1 MFSASNI
8 HYELA
13 DRSSGIACGGIGLVH
28 MLARQTGLI
37 DELDRNLRLLKL
49 HLPYHE
55 SDHVLNLIYN
65 ILAGG
70 TCIEDLELLRN
81 NEDYLNALG
90 AQRIPDPTT
99 AGDFCRR
106 FEAADVETLMNTFNE
121 IRLKVWRQQPKEF
134 FEEAV
139 IDADGVVA
147 ETTGECKEGMDLA
160 YNGKWGYHPLVV
172 SLANTSEPLYLVNR
186 SGNRP
191 SNEGAAERFDQALQ
205 LCRRA
210 GFRNILFRGDTDF
223 SQTRHLD
230 RWDAAGAR
238 FIFGIPAMRNLVG
251 LTEGL
256 DSTAPAGPSAWKPLR
271 RKAKYTVRT
280 EPRARPGNVK
290 EQIVIERKYKNI
302 RLRGEDVSEF
312 AYRPTAC
319 GKTYRVVVVR
329 KNLSVKRGQRKL
341 FDDLRYFFYITNDE
355 RKSAEQVVASAN
367 ERCDQEN
374 LNAQLLNGVRAL
386 RMPVD
391 NLVSNWAYMV
401 MAAQAWTMKAWLAL
415 LLPVR
420 GRWKKKHRAEKRAVL
435 RMEFKTFLNA
445 FMRLPC
451 RIIRTGRRI
460 VYRLLSWNPW
470 QHVFL
475 RAADAMR
482 YPLRC

>member
-37 DELDRNLRLLKL
+37 EALDQNLHLLKI
-49 HLPYHE
+49 HLPYWE
-55 SDHVLNLIYN
+55 SDHILNIAYN

-70 TCIEDLELLRN
+70 TCIEDLELIRN
-81 NEDYLNALG
+81 NENYLNALG

-121 IRLKVWRQQPKEF
+121 IRLKVWKQQPQEF
-134 FEEAV
+134 FDEAV
-139 IDADGVVA
+139 IDADGVIA
-147 ETTGECKEGMDLA
+147 ETTGECKEGMDLS

-172 SLANTSEPLYLVNR
+172 SLANTAEPLFLVNR

-238 FIFGIPAMRNLVG
+238 FIFGISAMRNLVE
-251 LTEGL
+251 LAEGL
-256 DSTAPAGPSAWKPLR
+256 DSAAWKPLR

-280 EPRARPGNVK
+280 ERRARPRNVK

-302 RLRGEDVSEF
+302 RLCSEEVAEF

-319 GKTYRVVVVR
+319 EKTYRIVVVR
-329 KNLSVKRGQRKL
+329 KNLSVERGQRKL
-341 FDDLRYFFYITNDE
+341 FDDIRYFFYITNDE
-355 RKSAEQVVASAN
+355 RKSAEQVVPSGN

-415 LLPVR
+415 LLPAR
-420 GRWKKKHRAEKRAVL
+420 GRWKKKHRAEKRFVL

-445 FMRLPC
+445 FMSLPC
-451 RIIRTGRRI
+451 QIVRTGRRI

-475 RAADAMR
+475 RAADAVR